1 MDEPG
6 SAQKKPR
13 LLFVSNLFPDLREPY
28 RGLDNVTILHHLK
41 DQFDIR
47 VVAPRPT
54 LPFLQR
60 RIHFESRHDDRQ
72 FRPEFFS
79 CPYLP
84 KIGGLANHHL
94 MLRALR
100 PVILKIHEEWPTDVL
115 LSSWLFPDGFAAASI
130 ADQLGIPS
138 FLVAQGSDVHQ
149 YLQSAPR
156 RKAILEACQ
165 KARGIITRS
174 ASLAMMLNK
183 AGVPKEKLHPIHN
196 GTDTQLFQP
205 ANQADVRR
213 QLNLAENSTVLLFVG
228 NLLPVKDPLFLI
240 QCFAALIQQFPQKKL
255 RLVLVGKGPL
265 RSAIENEA
273 TRLGIKDRIHLA
285 GPLDSS
291 QVARWMQASDL
302 LVMTSR
308 NEGLPN
314 VILEAQAVGLPIVA
328 TNVGDIAEMLPSHEL
343 GTATHPQDAEDWIQ
357 ATAQYIQNP
366 ADKALIAKT
375 GQKRTWEATT
385 ARYAD
390 LLKTVLP
397 QGHRCST

>member
-54 LPFLQR
+54 LPFLPQQ
-60 RIHFESRHDDRQ
+60 IHFESRHDDRQ
-72 FRPEFFS
+72 FRPEFIS

-100 PVILKIHEEWPTDVL
+100 PVILNIHEEWPTDVL
-115 LSSWLFPDGFAAASI
+115 LSSWLFPDGFASASI
-130 ADQLGIPS
+130 ADQLGIPG

-149 YLQSAPR
+149 YLQSATR

-174 ASLAMMLNK
+174 ASLAKMLNK
-183 AGVPKEKLHPIHN
+183 AGVPNDKLHPIHN
-196 GTDTQLFQP
+196 GTDTQLFHP

-213 QLNLAENSTVLLFVG
+213 QLNLAEDSTVLLFVG

-273 TRLGIKDRIHLA
+273 TRLGIYDRIHLT
-285 GPLDSS
+285 GPQDSA

-302 LVMTSR
+302 FVMTSR

-328 TNVGDIAEMLPSHEL
+328 TNVGDISELLPSHEF
-343 GTATHPQDAEDWIQ
+343 GTTCPAQDAGAWIQ
-357 ATAQYIQNP
+357 TTAQFLRNP
-366 ADKALIAKT
+366 AERTNIAKT
-375 GQKRTWEATT
+375 GQERTWGAATK
-385 ARYAD
+385 RYAD
-390 LLKTVLP
+390 LLKAAITP
-397 QGHRCST
+397 GR